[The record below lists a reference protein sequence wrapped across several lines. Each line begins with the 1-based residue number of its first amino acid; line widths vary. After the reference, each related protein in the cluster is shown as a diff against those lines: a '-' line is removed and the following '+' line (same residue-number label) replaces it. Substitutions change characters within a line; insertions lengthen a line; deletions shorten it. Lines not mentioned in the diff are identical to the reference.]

1 MALTIETELAKD
13 AEASDGVHG
22 YVLQAGTT
30 RRTVAGATQG
40 LVLSLTRDRYDQE
53 GNHSLLKTNADQPR
67 PDR

>member
-1 MALTIETELAKD
+1 MALTIETELRKD
-13 AEASDGVHG
+13 AEASDGVRW

-30 RRTVAGATQG
+30 RRTGAGATQS
-40 LVLSLTRDRYDQE
+40 LVLSLTRDLYDEE